1 MLSPEM
7 APRVLAR
14 SLRMRCPRCGKGA
27 VMRKVF
33 TTHDDCQVCGL
44 RFAREEGFWIGAIFV
59 NLITTQ
65 ILIVAGLFA
74 LMFGTD
80 LSLWRQVGI
89 LVGVGVLFPILFYP
103 MSMSIWLG
111 MNHFFTDKPSQQ
123 HETRR

>member
-7 APRVLAR
+7 APRVLVR
-14 SLRMRCPRCGKGA
+14 SLRMRCPRCGKGP

-33 TTHDDCQVCGL
+33 STNDDCPVCRL
-44 RFAREEGFWIGAIFV
+44 RFSREEGFWIGAIFV

-80 LSLWRQVGI
+80 LSLWTQVGI
-89 LVGVGVLFPILFYP
+89 LAAVGVIFPIVFYP

-111 MNHFFTDKPSQQ
+111 MNHFFMDKPTSD
-123 HETRR
+123 TPSR